1 MPQIQ
6 SDASRRPIRARDS
19 HWAGACARRLAQAGL
34 SPNAISVA
42 SIGFAGL
49 GGLAFAATS
58 RSDGWLRAG
67 CFLLAAAGIQLRLL
81 CNLFDGMV
89 AVEGGRRTK
98 SGEIFNE
105 LPDRFADWAVLLGA
119 GFAAGAG
126 PYGPMLGWAAALLAI
141 LTAYV
146 RALGVQARAS
156 AHFEGPMAKQHRM
169 AVMTVSAVVAAF
181 LSAMGRD
188 LPVPALGLAVVVV
201 GSLVTVARRTVSI
214 VRELE
219 SR

>member
-1 MPQIQ
+1 MSQIPTE
-6 SDASRRPIRARDS
+6 ASRRPISARDTN
-19 HWAGACARRLAQAGL
+19 WARACARRLAEAGV
-34 SPNAISVA
+34 SPNAISIA
-42 SIGFAGL
+42 SIGFSGL

-67 CFLLAAAGIQLRLL
+67 CFILAAAGIQLRLL

-119 GFAAGAG
+119 GFSAGAG
-126 PYGPMLGWAAALLAI
+126 PYGPALGWAAALLAI

-146 RALGVQARAS
+146 RALGVQAHAS

-169 AVMTVSAVVAAF
+169 AVMTAAAVLAAVVSLA
-181 LSAMGRD
+181 GGN
-188 LPVPALGLAVVVV
+188 LPVTTLGLTVVVV
-201 GSLVTVARRTVSI
+201 GSIATVARRTLAI